1 MKFIPAVL
9 LCLSAAF
16 GANAASACSITYYAL
31 SAQVTKSLKA
41 SGGFSAKNYDQV
53 CTKLNKANAQLLINT
68 QNGVAN
74 GRAVSYAYIMVMDR
88 NLPIVNYRT
97 MGGSAQ
103 LSQDATTARSEVLLA
118 VAINEA
124 IDNIDI
130 DAAIEGLN
138 QARKQVK

>member
-1 MKFIPAVL
+1 MKFIPAAL

-16 GANAASACSITYYAL
+16 GVNAANACSITFYAL
-31 SAQVTKSLKA
+31 NGQVSKSLKA
-41 SGGFSAKNYDQV
+41 SGGFTAKNYDQV
-53 CTKLNKANAQLLINT
+53 CAELNKANAQLLINT

-74 GRAVSYAYIMVMDR
+74 GRAISYAYIMVMDR

-103 LSQDATTARSEVLLA
+103 LSPDASTARSEVLLA
-118 VAINEA
+118 VAVNEA
-124 IDNIDI
+124 IESIDI